1 MRRLLLG
8 EYFDKYLK
16 KGCVCV
22 LSWSSVRTRCTS
34 FWILTAFRLMHR
46 GIAAMGVDVSIVS
59 TGNPQIAD
67 VRVES
72 LDPAV
77 GELQI
82 GFCSHVGEFD
92 SLVDT
97 LGDEQGSHVEA
108 STNKR
113 FGETG
118 GVLSLLKSRHKCERY
133 ISTMTASQRIIRDDG
148 VIFGPGKVKDHI
160 RQLNKASATGTAIIP
175 PTGFGTTVQTLLEKG
190 ITYSWKSEGNALVR
204 TWSLPEVWELTSWPR
219 DSDSTSNVRFGF
231 PVVVDLDADDEYE
244 GDIDEN
250 EFEEEEDV
258 EINGGFQSFIT
269 DITSVQDLTRE
280 VINQGKDCVLFLS
293 AKYCRTCKTI
303 APAYTRMARI
313 NHSDKLLFC
322 RADTTG
328 PNGKELSKTLNVNA
342 VPLFLLF
349 KQGERYGTPLLVNKL
364 PSKKLDLA
372 LEFLRTGATWDS
384 AALEKVKE
392 KGEERR

>member
-1 MRRLLLG
+1 
-8 EYFDKYLK
+8 
-16 KGCVCV
+16 
-22 LSWSSVRTRCTS
+22 
-34 FWILTAFRLMHR
+34 
-46 GIAAMGVDVSIVS
+46 MGVDVSIVS

-97 LGDEQGSHVEA
+97 IGDERNSQAEV
-108 STNKR
+108 STNNW

-148 VIFGPGKVKDHI
+148 VIFGPGKVKDHV
-160 RQLNKASATGTAIIP
+160 RRLDKVSTTATAIIP
-175 PTGFGTTVQTLLEKG
+175 PKGFGTTVQTLLEEG
-190 ITYSWKSEGNALVR
+190 ITYSWKSEGSPLVR
-204 TWSLPEVWELTSWPR
+204 TWSLPEVWESTSWPR
-219 DSDSTSNVRFGF
+219 DSDSSSNVRFGF
-231 PVVVDLDADDEYE
+231 PVVDDLDVD
-244 GDIDEN
+244 DEN
-250 EFEEEEDV
+250 EGDNDEDDFDEV
-258 EINGGFQSFIT
+258 DEVDVNGGFRPFIT
-269 DITSVQDLTRE
+269 DITSIQDLSRE
-280 VINQGKDCVLFLS
+280 VITQDKDCVLFLS

-313 NHSDKLLFC
+313 HHSDKLLFC

-349 KQGERYGTPLLVNKL
+349 KQGERFGTPLLVNKL

-372 LEFLRTGATWDS
+372 LEFLRTGSTWDS
-384 AALEKVKE
+384 AALEKIKE
-392 KGEERR
+392 KGEERRK